1 MDISAKTVKELREK
15 TGAGMMNC
23 KKALQDNNGDFEKA
37 IEALRLKGEA
47 IADKKAQRNANEGL
61 IEAYIHTGSKLGVL
75 LEVNCET
82 DFVSRKPE
90 FKEFV
95 RDLGMQIASSP
106 EIEVISMDDI
116 SADIKERVWNFE
128 NEKDDLKNK
137 PEDIRAKIIEG
148 RVSKSLKNL
157 VLLEQQYIRDS
168 NKTISALLKEKI
180 SYFGENIIIARYT
193 KFSLGPFLSFYY
205 EMLALKF
212 SFDSAIAD
220 CNKVS
225 ASSVN
230 CCVELTT
237 SEYFALLVFK

>member
-75 LEVNCET
+75 LVVNCET

-128 NEKDDLKNK
+128 NEKDD
-137 PEDIRAKIIEG
+137 
-148 RVSKSLKNL
+148 
-157 VLLEQQYIRDS
+157 
-168 NKTISALLKEKI
+168 
-180 SYFGENIIIARYT
+180 
-193 KFSLGPFLSFYY
+193 
-205 EMLALKF
+205 
-212 SFDSAIAD
+212 
-220 CNKVS
+220 
-225 ASSVN
+225 
-230 CCVELTT
+230 
-237 SEYFALLVFK
+237 